1 MTTPKLA
8 VFLVFA
14 ILAMSAA
21 AGATTSAQEKPKVDD
36 KSAEV
41 VVRGCANGRALV
53 PMDLEGQVPT
63 ARALVGRAIR
73 LNGPK
78 AVIKDIE
85 KQKGRLIEVTGIVR
99 RSDMQPQGPSTTIGG
114 MRVTVGGSS
123 PTSMDPTRSDPA
135 RQAMT
140 NVVYMDVSGFRVLEN
155 SCPNR

>member
-1 MTTPKLA
+1 MSTSKLA

-14 ILAMSAA
+14 TVAVSAA
-21 AGATTSAQEKPKVDD
+21 PAAGVSAQEKPKADD

-41 VVRGCANGRALV
+41 VIRGCANGRALV

-85 KQKGRLIEVTGIVR
+85 KQKGRLIEVTGLVR
-99 RSDMQPQGPSTTIGG
+99 RSDLQPQGPSTTIGG

-123 PTSMDPTRSDPA
+123 PTSMDPTRSDPT

-155 SCPNR
+155 SCPRR